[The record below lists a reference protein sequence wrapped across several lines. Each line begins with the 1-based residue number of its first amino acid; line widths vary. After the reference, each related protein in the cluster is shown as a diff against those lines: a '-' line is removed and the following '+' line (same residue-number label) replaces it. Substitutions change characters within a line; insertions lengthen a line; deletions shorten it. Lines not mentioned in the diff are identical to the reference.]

1 MALTTLRFFLK
12 GSRKDS
18 KAHGPQDVDV
28 KVIRHFWG
36 SPPSLPVLDGI
47 KAEPKR
53 VQRTWLV

>member
-47 KAEPKR
+47 KAEP
-53 VQRTWLV
+53 